1 MEMKI
6 EELRSRTEE
15 ELKNTLEDYLDE
27 MANLRIQKATH
38 QLVNPSR
45 LRIVKKDIARIKTL
59 LSEYKSG
66 ISSPT
71 LKSKEQV
78 K

>member
-1 MEMKI
+1 MRI
-6 EELRSRTEE
+6 EELRNQTEE

-45 LRIVKKDIARIKTL
+45 LRIVKKDIARIKSL
-59 LSEYKSG
+59 LREYELG
-66 ISSPT
+66 ISNPA
-71 LKSKEQV
+71 LKTKEQV

>member
-1 MEMKI
+1 MKI

-45 LRIVKKDIARIKTL
+45 LMIVKKDIARIKTL

-71 LKSKEQV
+71 LKSKE
-78 K
+78 

>member
-1 MEMKI
+1 MKI
-6 EELRSRTEE
+6 EELRNRTEE

-45 LRIVKKDIARIKTL
+45 LRIVKKDIARIKSL
-59 LSEYKSG
+59 LSEYKLG
-66 ISSPT
+66 ISSPS
-71 LKSKEQV
+71 LKSKE
-78 K
+78 

>member
-1 MEMKI
+1 MKI

-45 LRIVKKDIARIKTL
+45 LMIVKKDIARIKTL

>member
-45 LRIVKKDIARIKTL
+45 LMIVKKDIARIKTL

-71 LKSKEQV
+71 LKSKE
-78 K
+78 

>member
-1 MEMKI
+1 MRI
-6 EELRSRTEE
+6 EELRNQTEE

-45 LRIVKKDIARIKTL
+45 LRIVKKDIARIKSL
-59 LSEYKSG
+59 LREYELG
-66 ISSPT
+66 ISNPS
-71 LKSKEQV
+71 LKTKEQV